1 MAKAATQS
9 PIVAKK
15 SNGIIHT
22 KKNLTPVNTDSIEA
36 MTPETDYMVTGTFVN
51 IEAPGVA
58 HPFNGIYYAGM
69 KYFSEVLQEN
79 VTYTI
84 PYSVARWINERFCHE
99 KAKYLKNDKGEDVKD
114 NNNKIFRGKFIIEQ
128 HLKQKAA

>member
-1 MAKAATQS
+1 MTKTAAKS

-15 SNGIIHT
+15 SNGLLLT

-36 MTPETDYMVTGTFVN
+36 MTPETDYDVVGTFVN

-58 HPFNGIYYAGM
+58 QKVSVLLYKGMQYFN
-69 KYFSEVLQEN
+69 EVLEEN

-84 PYSVARWINERFCHE
+84 PYSVARWINERFCHD
-99 KAKYLKNDKGEDVKD
+99 KANYLKNEKGEDIKE
-114 NNNKIFRGKFIIEQ
+114 NKKTFRGKFIIEQ